1 MTMTTMM
8 MRTVKIS
15 IYDQQCRRL
24 KHTDYAQADPLLPAS
39 SPCLLDG
46 SVELSVSF
54 PYIFGN
60 FFAFLFDLGDSRF
73 LLDNQGLEVLEELGQ
88 LHHLLF
94 DFLDILMSSPDIL
107 CDPRCFATSIALD
120 KLRSHEYR

>member
-1 MTMTTMM
+1 MMTTMM
-8 MRTVKIS
+8 MRTTKIS
-15 IYDQQCRRL
+15 TYDQKQCRRL
-24 KHTDYAQADPLLPAS
+24 KHTDYAQADPLLPTS
-39 SPCLLDG
+39 SPCFLDG

-60 FFAFLFDLGDSRF
+60 FFAFLFDLGDRRF

-94 DFLDILMSSPDIL
+94 DFLDVLMSSPDIL
-107 CDPRCFATSIALD
+107 CDPRRFATSIALD
-120 KLRSHEYR
+120 KLKSHEHR